1 MTGMGCSGPI
11 ATLSILATPPPDI
24 VARPRQRHVSSS
36 LAEAAAAL
44 RQRTAGDPPGD
55 GSGADAAG
63 GRGGPGI
70 HRRGDAHL
78 VDATH
83 DSREVR
89 PGWLYCAI
97 PGERFDGHDFAGAAA
112 EAGAS
117 ALLVERPL
125 ELGVPELIVP
135 NVRGAIGPVAA
146 TIHGWPS
153 LEMQV
158 VGVTGTNGKTTT
170 CYLLEAVFGAAA
182 LGTGVIGTIETRVHG
197 IAQPGVRTTPE
208 GTDLQRLLATMR
220 VRGVDAVAMEVSS
233 HGLHQH
239 RVDGT
244 RFTVA
249 VFTNLT
255 QDHLDYHG
263 TLEAYYEAKARLFTR
278 GFADAAVVC
287 IDDEWGRRLAEE
299 AEVPVTTFGASERA
313 DVRIVDVA
321 SDLGGTRCR
330 LIGDGPNV
338 LLTTRLLGPYNA
350 WNAAAA
356 YLAAR
361 HVGIDRDAV
370 TAGLRACEGVPG
382 RLEPVDVGQP
392 FAVLVDYAHS
402 PDALRRVVETAAGLA
417 DGRVHVV
424 VGCGGERDRDKRPE
438 MGRIAAGADRAVL
451 TSDNPRGEDPE
462 RILAE
467 VVAGAETV
475 SDADVTV
482 ELDRRRAI
490 RVAVDGAEDGDVVVI
505 AGKGHEATQELA
517 DRTVPF
523 DDREVAAEALAALG
537 WTPR

>member
-1 MTGMGCSGPI
+1 MTGMASPGPTP
-11 ATLSILATPPPDI
+11 ALSTLATPPPVI
-24 VARPRQRHVSSS
+24 VARPRQCHVSSS
-36 LAEAAAAL
+36 LAEVAATL
-44 RQRTAGDPPGD
+44 RRRTAGERPG
-55 GSGADAAG
+55 GSGPAG
-63 GRGGPGI
+63 QGGLGGPGI
-70 HRRGDAHL
+70 HRRGDADL
-78 VDATH
+78 LDATH

-97 PGERFDGHDFAGAAA
+97 PGDRFDGHDFADDAV

-135 NVRGAIGPVAA
+135 AVRPAIGPVAA

-158 VGVTGTNGKTTT
+158 AGVTGTNGKTTT

-197 IAQPGVRTTPE
+197 IPQPGVRTTPE

-220 VRGVDAVAMEVSS
+220 ARGVDAVAMEVSS

-263 TLEAYYEAKARLFTR
+263 TLESYYAAKARLFTG
-278 GFADAAVVC
+278 GFADAGIVC
-287 IDDEWGRRLAEE
+287 VDDEWGRRLAEE

-313 DVRIVDVA
+313 DVRVVDVA

-338 LLTTRLLGPYNA
+338 LLATRLLGAYNA

-361 HVGIDRDAV
+361 QVGIDRDAI

-382 RLEPVDVGQP
+382 RLERVDVGQP

-402 PDALRRVVETAAGLA
+402 PDALRRVLETASGLA
-417 DGRVHVV
+417 EGRVHVV

-451 TSDNPRGEDPE
+451 TSDNPRSEDPE

-467 VVAGAETV
+467 VVAGADAV
-475 SDADVTV
+475 PDADVTV
-482 ELDRRRAI
+482 ELDRRRAVH
-490 RVAVDGAEDGDVVVI
+490 VAVDGADEGDVVVI
-505 AGKGHEATQELA
+505 AGKGHETTQELG

-537 WTPR
+537 WGPR